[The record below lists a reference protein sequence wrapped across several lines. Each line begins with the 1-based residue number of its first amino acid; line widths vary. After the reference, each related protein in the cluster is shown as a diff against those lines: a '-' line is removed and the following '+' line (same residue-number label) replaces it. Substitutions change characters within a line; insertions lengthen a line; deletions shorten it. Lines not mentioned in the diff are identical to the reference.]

1 LLVATLAV
9 FVFWGCSKNTDP
21 DPVPV
26 PVLPT
31 EFRFTANGTIYYW
44 NGNKE
49 ELKYYGSIIGCNGSS
64 CSLTAEPENG
74 GTYQLIAFNIHT
86 QSLSETSYTYT
97 PAVATTSNLANDFCG
112 LPPPNNNVVYGD
124 FEMGDFS
131 TITISKLHDG
141 YADGI
146 FPATFSASGGSPKL
160 NITDEVFKNVK
171 IVN

>member
-1 LLVATLAV
+1 LACCALIYLTN
-9 FVFWGCSKNTDP
+9 WPNK
-21 DPVPV
+21 
-26 PVLPT
+26 PT
-31 EFRFTANGTIYYW
+31 EFRFTANGTVYYW

-49 ELKYYGSIIGCNGSS
+49 ELKFYGSIIGCNGSS
-64 CSLTAEPENG
+64 CSLTAEPGNG
-74 GTYQLIAFNIHT
+74 GIYQLIAFNIHT
-86 QSLSETSYTYT
+86 PSLSETSYTYT

-112 LPPPNNNVVYGD
+112 LPAPNNNEMYSDFEIGD
-124 FEMGDFS
+124 FA

-160 NITDEVFKNVK
+160 NITDGVFKNVK

>member
-1 LLVATLAV
+1 MPREWTAAQAAPPGDKACKPLDRSGAPHPEAV
-9 FVFWGCSKNTDP
+9 YRVQG
-21 DPVPV
+21 
-26 PVLPT
+26 L
-31 EFRFTANGTIYYW
+31 
-44 NGNKE
+44 
-49 ELKYYGSIIGCNGSS
+49 CNGSS

-74 GTYQLIAFNIHT
+74 GIYQLIAFNIHT
-86 QSLSETSYTYT
+86 PSLSETSYTYT

-112 LPPPNNNVVYGD
+112 LPAPNNNEMYSDFEIGD
-124 FEMGDFS
+124 FA

-160 NITDEVFKNVK
+160 NITDGVFKNVK